1 MESMPILHAN
11 QMFKIFFEE
20 DLAFS
25 EVRAVLDHLLDC
37 NAFHADVQNGE
48 IEYHIDVDQAS
59 FHVWVWEMDVIIQ
72 RQ

>member
-1 MESMPILHAN
+1 MESMPFLHAN
-11 QMFKIFFEE
+11 RIFTIIFDE

-25 EVRAVLDHLLDC
+25 EVRAVLDYLLER
-37 NAFHADVQNGE
+37 NAFHAEAQEDE
-48 IEYHIDVDQAS
+48 IEYHIDLDQAS